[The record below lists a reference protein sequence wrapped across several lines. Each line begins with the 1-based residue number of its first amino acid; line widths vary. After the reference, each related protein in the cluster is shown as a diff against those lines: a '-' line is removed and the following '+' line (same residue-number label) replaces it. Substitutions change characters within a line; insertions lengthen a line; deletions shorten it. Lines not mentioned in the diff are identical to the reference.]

1 MLFRSGDVYVSQVES
16 FTHKTTYDITV
27 SKAFLNEGDKV
38 LIIDDFLATG
48 NALIGLVD
56 LCKQAGAEVL
66 GAGIAVE
73 KAFQE
78 GGKLLREGGLRVE
91 SLARIAALSVT
102 DGVSFV
108 ED

>member
-1 MLFRSGDVYVSQVES
+1 MYILLPD
-16 FTHKTTYDITV
+16 KNDI
-27 SKAFLNEGDKV
+27 E
-38 LIIDDFLATG
+38 
-48 NALIGLVD
+48 GLVNKLQATAWSDILSNLKQGVEVIVRLPKFSIENKYD
-56 LCKQAGAEVL
+56 LSEALVSL
-66 GAGIAVE
+66 GVE